1 MTQAGVTHTPP
12 APSPSRERGSCFLE
26 EGAPPPIPC
35 WGSAPNPVR
44 ARHSGKAFA
53 AISLFRL
60 WMFGIIAGLA
70 GAQVA
75 LAAGPILQVTADG
88 TSSVRP
94 SWSPD
99 GTHIAFQTSENN
111 AYVVYTMA
119 ADGSDRQR
127 ITQSGND
134 DRHPTWSP
142 DGKML
147 AVDTGTELK
156 REIALIDLSSGART
170 VVTNLGG
177 FASFP
182 TWSPDSSRLSFFVY
196 QNGALDLWT
205 VNKDGTRALQMTQT
219 LASENK
225 SQCTFACHGAAWSPD
240 GARLAYSDGDQKNVY
255 TMRSDDGTDQQ
266 KVSVDDPTGRSHF
279 PEYLADGRL
288 AYVTEHINPGQS
300 WTDIWAM
307 TPGSNQAPTPLLQ
320 DIQVQG
326 PFEISPDGQKLLF
339 ASPRNGNFDIY
350 VANMD
355 QAGQDA
361 LKTLSSQ
368 TDLSPAL
375 ANAGHP
381 AGLST
386 QGQSSGSSGSSGA
399 SASGQPAAGSAAAT
413 SAQPAAASVPQ
424 NTTANEPGILPGGIS
439 PYLLALGALAVVWA
453 AVEGVMIAR
462 RRTRRRGTRSHGS

>member
-1 MTQAGVTHTPP
+1 VKR
-12 APSPSRERGSCFLE
+12 S
-26 EGAPPPIPC
+26 GAPL
-35 WGSAPNPVR
+35 V
-44 ARHSGKAFA
+44 
-53 AISLFRL
+53 LFRL
-60 WMFGIIAGLA
+60 WILAVIAGLA
-70 GAQVA
+70 SAQVA
-75 LAAGPILQVTADG
+75 FASGPILQVTADG
-88 TSSVRP
+88 SSSVRP

-99 GTHIAFQTSENN
+99 GTHIAFQTSEQN
-111 AYVVYTMA
+111 AYHVYTMA
-119 ADGSDRQR
+119 ADGSDRQL
-127 ITQSGND
+127 ITQGTND

-156 REIALIDLSSGART
+156 REIALVDLGSGART

-182 TWSPDSSRLSFFVY
+182 TWSPDGSRLSFFVY

-240 GARLAYSDGDQKNVY
+240 GAHLAYADGDQKNVY

-300 WTDIWAM
+300 WTDIWALV
-307 TPGSNQAPTPLLQ
+307 PGANQPPAALLQ

-350 VANMD
+350 VATMD
-355 QAGQDA
+355 KAGQDA

-386 QGQSSGSSGSSGA
+386 TGQSTSVTTTGSTAGSGA
-399 SASGQPAAGSAAAT
+399 ANGSGAVAAA
-413 SAQPAAASVPQ
+413 APAAAGVPQ
-424 NTTANEPGILPGGIS
+424 SASSGDSGILPSGLS
-439 PYLLALGALAVVWA
+439 PYIAALAALAVVWA
-453 AVEGVMIAR
+453 LVEGVMIAR
-462 RRTRRRGTRSHGS
+462 RRARKRGSR

>member
-1 MTQAGVTHTPP
+1 M
-12 APSPSRERGSCFLE
+12 
-26 EGAPPPIPC
+26 
-35 WGSAPNPVR
+35 
-44 ARHSGKAFA
+44 K
-53 AISLFRL
+53 LFRL
-60 WMFGIIAGLA
+60 WALA
-70 GAQVA
+70 VISALATAQLA
-75 LAAGPILQVTADG
+75 FAAGPILQVTADG

-111 AYVVYTMA
+111 AYHVYTMA
-119 ADGSDRQR
+119 ADGSDRQP
-127 ITQSGND
+127 ITQSGDD

-142 DGKML
+142 DGKHL

-156 REIALIDLSSGART
+156 REIALIDLQSGKRS
-170 VVTNLGG
+170 VITNLGG

-182 TWSPDSSRLSFFVY
+182 SWSPDGTRISFY
-196 QNGALDLWT
+196 NYANGALDLWT
-205 VNKDGTRALQMTQT
+205 VNTDGTRALQMTQV

-225 SQCTFACHGAAWSPD
+225 SQCTFACHAASWSPD
-240 GARLAYSDGDQKNVY
+240 GSHLAYADGDQKNVY

-300 WTDIWAM
+300 WTDIWAI
-307 TPGSNQAPTPLLQ
+307 TPGTSQAPSPLVQ

-326 PFEISPDGQKLLF
+326 PFEISPDEQKLMF

-350 VANMD
+350 VASLD
-355 QAGQDA
+355 DAGKNA
-361 LKTLSSQ
+361 LKTLSGQ

-375 ANAGHP
+375 AAAGHP

-386 QGQSSGSSGSSGA
+386 TGQSTPTTGQSTSPPSGNAVVSQPVASGPTTGA
-399 SASGQPAAGSAAAT
+399 SST
-413 SAQPAAASVPQ
+413 E
-424 NTTANEPGILPGGIS
+424 TGILPDGIS
-439 PYLLALGALAVVWA
+439 PYVVALAGLALVWA
-453 AVEGVMIAR
+453 GVEGVMIAR
-462 RRTRRRGTRSHGS
+462 RRRRRRTTGTDGQ

>member
-1 MTQAGVTHTPP
+1 MTTP
-12 APSPSRERGSCFLE
+12 GS
-26 EGAPPPIPC
+26 
-35 WGSAPNPVR
+35 VR
-44 ARHSGKAFA
+44 DLHLSGGPLLM
-53 AISLFRL
+53 LFRIWAL
-60 WMFGIIAGLA
+60 AVGLA
-70 GAQVA
+70 LATVQVA
-75 LAAGPILQVTADG
+75 LAAGAGAILQVTADG

-94 SWSPD
+94 AWSPD
-99 GTHIAFQTSENN
+99 GTHIAFQTSEQN
-111 AYVVYTMA
+111 AYHVYTMA
-119 ADGSDRQR
+119 ADGSDRQLV
-127 ITQSGND
+127 TQGGND

-142 DGKML
+142 DGSTL

-156 REIALIDLSSGART
+156 REIALLDLKSGTRS
-170 VVTNLGG
+170 VITNLGG

-182 TWSPDSSRLSFFVY
+182 TWSPDGSRLSFFVY

-240 GARLAYSDGDQKNVY
+240 GARLAYADGDQKNVY

-266 KVSVDDPTGRSHF
+266 KASVDDPTGRSHF
-279 PEYLADGRL
+279 PEYLGDGRL

-300 WTDIWAM
+300 WTDIWAL
-307 TPGSNQAPTPLLQ
+307 TPGSNQPPTALLQ

-350 VANMD
+350 VATMD

-386 QGQSSGSSGSSGA
+386 TGQTTPGVAGSGA
-399 SASGQPAAGSAAAT
+399 NGSGAAA
-413 SAQPAAASVPQ
+413 APAAAGVPQ
-424 NTTANEPGILPGGIS
+424 SASNGDTGILPSGIS
-439 PYLLALGALAVVWA
+439 PYVVALGALAVIWA

-462 RRTRRRGTRSHGS
+462 RRTRRRSSR